1 LTIYRALALG
11 LRQAIKGMAAAIP
24 EGKEAGGASWSM
36 YQNLLTICCASA
48 LLR

>member
-24 EGKEAGGASWSM
+24 EGKEAGASWSM